1 MDEKYIARK
10 MKKGD
15 IGRKI
20 TYRNDFFGEG
30 TIKEVVVV
38 GVDERYP
45 FFGKVVN
52 YPVNRENLDKHWVWF
67 SKFQGKEKKENIKKS
82 GDWYVNGIISE
93 IEKLKLN
100 GMLKKK

>member
-45 FFGKVVN
+45 SFAKVVD
-52 YPVNRENLDKHWVWF
+52 YPLNRKDLNKRWVWF
-67 SKFQGKEKKENIKKS
+67 SKYTGKEKGEHIKKS
-82 GDWYVNGIISE
+82 GDYHVNGIISE
-93 IEKLKLN
+93 IENLRLN
-100 GMLKKK
+100 GMLKRK

>member
-30 TIKEVVVV
+30 TIKEV
-38 GVDERYP
+38 
-45 FFGKVVN
+45 
-52 YPVNRENLDKHWVWF
+52 DKE
-67 SKFQGKEKKENIKKS
+67 SI
-82 GDWYVNGIISE
+82 
-93 IEKLKLN
+93 
-100 GMLKKK
+100 